1 MLVAISNGDPGVPVR
16 FFDVKTIFKESP
28 VESVLILELQVDT
41 YPGLFTKAVGDNN
54 KANEEDKCLS
64 E

>member
-1 MLVAISNGDPGVPVR
+1 MSSDI
-16 FFDVKTIFKESP
+16 KTIFKESP